1 MAANLQSRGVAS
13 LGKLFRGKITS
24 TNRTGS
30 SASLSRYST
39 PYELW
44 RAVHAS
50 AYDKNIE
57 EHAQPSA
64 VPDEIIE
71 AQSDKYWAPH
81 PQTGVFGPDTVNTT
95 SGGAAAA
102 GEGFAPPDSV
112 LEQKAFFRPLEGL
125 EKPEPSFP

>member
-30 SASLSRYST
+30 SASLSR
-39 PYELW
+39 